1 MLTASRGDIRPLCV
15 HKKNNNTD
23 KVKLSLH
30 INSCLRNPTQLK
42 KFKLQSNVFAKT
54 NNFATR
60 DFHLFFQSLVGMYGL
75 KKRGIENTVTLSPY
89 LTLEQYYDPY
99 IMNALLERKIKG
111 LPTVIQLMK

>member
-1 MLTASRGDIRPLCV
+1 MS
-15 HKKNNNTD
+15 
-23 KVKLSLH
+23 
-30 INSCLRNPTQLK
+30 
-42 KFKLQSNVFAKT
+42 
-54 NNFATR
+54 
-60 DFHLFFQSLVGMYGL
+60 GL